1 MDAHTVRC
9 LITAAGLAL
18 FALTVH
24 AADSIRK
31 ENVQAGPFDQRLELH
46 GISFHVT
53 SPNKP
58 SGNMV
63 RIAPSG
69 LTIDNSPID
78 WEVQGMVIGAQV
90 ADMNADRSPEIFV
103 YLRGPAPEERGSIVA
118 LSANSRKSLSFI
130 ALPELAQHRGATRG
144 YRGHDDLAVVEGT
157 FVRGFPLFG
166 EGGNPDAPT
175 GKTRQLQYKLRKG
188 EASWVLKLDKML
200 EY

>member
-1 MDAHTVRC
+1 MNAHTMRR
-9 LITAAGLAL
+9 LIAVAGLAL
-18 FALTVH
+18 FALVVD
-24 AADSIRK
+24 AGDDIRK
-31 ENVQAGPFDQRLELH
+31 ENVQVGPFDQRLELN

-58 SGNMV
+58 SDNMV
-63 RIAPSG
+63 RIVPSG
-69 LTIDNSPID
+69 LEIDNSPID
-78 WEVQGMVIGAQV
+78 WAVQGVVIGAQV

-103 YLRGPAPEERGSIVA
+103 YVRGPAPEERGSIVA
-118 LSANSRKSLSFI
+118 LSANRRKSLSFI
-130 ALPELAQHRGATRG
+130 ALPELAQHRGATKG

-157 FVRGFPLFG
+157 FVRRFPLFG
-166 EGGNPDAPT
+166 KGGDPDAPT